1 MTKTQTLRMFAAAAA
16 LLIATGGLAACSST
30 PRQEST
36 GEYVDSAAITTKVK
50 TGILNEPTLK
60 LMQINVETFKDTVQ
74 LSGFVD
80 SSASRSKAGEIA
92 RNVQGVK
99 SVKNDLVVK

>member
-1 MTKTQTLRMFAAAAA
+1 MTTSHTLRMLAAAAA
-16 LLIATGGLAACSST
+16 LLAVTGGLAACSST

-50 TGILNEPTLK
+50 TAILNEPSLK
-60 LMQINVETFKDTVQ
+60 SMQISVETFKDSVQ

-80 SSASRSKAGEIA
+80 SSANRSKAGELA
-92 RNVQGVK
+92 RNVEGVK

>member
-1 MTKTQTLRMFAAAAA
+1 MISNPTLRMFVAAAA
-16 LLIATGGLAACSST
+16 LLAATSALAACSST

-50 TGILNEPTLK
+50 AAILNEPSLK
-60 LMQINVETFKDTVQ
+60 SLQISVETFKDAVQ

-80 SSASRSKAGEIA
+80 SSASRAKAGEIT
-92 RNVQGVK
+92 RNVEGVK

>member
-1 MTKTQTLRMFAAAAA
+1 MTTTQSLRMFAVAAA
-16 LLIATGGLAACSST
+16 LLVATGGLAACSST

-50 TGILNEPTLK
+50 TAILNEPTLK
-60 LMQINVETFKDTVQ
+60 SMQISVETFKDAVQ

-80 SSASRSKAGEIA
+80 SSASRSKAGEVA
-92 RNVQGVK
+92 RNVEGVK

>member
-1 MTKTQTLRMFAAAAA
+1 MTTGVSFRTLTILLTLTGAIAA
-16 LLIATGGLAACSST
+16 LSACSAA
-30 PRQEST
+30 PGKEST

-50 TGILNEPTLK
+50 TAILNEPGLK
-60 LMQINVETFKDTVQ
+60 SMQISVETYKDAVQ

-80 SSASRSKAGEIA
+80 TASSKYKAEEVV
-92 RNVQGVK
+92 RNVEGVK

>member
-1 MTKTQTLRMFAAAAA
+1 MTTTQSLRMFVVAAA
-16 LLIATGGLAACSST
+16 LLVATGGLAACSST

-50 TGILNEPTLK
+50 TAILNEPTLK
-60 LMQINVETFKDTVQ
+60 SMQISVETFKDAVQ

-80 SSASRSKAGEIA
+80 SSASRSKAGEVA
-92 RNVQGVK
+92 RNVEGVK

>member
-1 MTKTQTLRMFAAAAA
+1 MLTTRSLRTFATAIA
-16 LLIATGGLAACSST
+16 LLGLVGTVVACSST

-36 GEYVDSAAITTKVK
+36 GEYVDSAAITAKVK
-50 TGILNEPTLK
+50 TALLNEPGLK
-60 LMQINVETFKDTVQ
+60 STQISVETFKDMVQ

-80 SSASRSKAGEIA
+80 SADNKSRAGEIV
-92 RNVQGVK
+92 RNVQGVR